1 MERLRL
7 RYKSDLS
14 DGKWKMI
21 EAIFKR
27 RKKGKDLQK
36 HVKREL
42 LNGVFYIRPPAKLKK
57 YAILMK

>member
-1 MERLRL
+1 
-7 RYKSDLS
+7 
-14 DGKWKMI
+14 MI

-42 LNGVFYIRPPAKLKK
+42 LNGVFYIIKTGSQLEFLPKDFPK
-57 YAILMK
+57 YKTVNSF